1 MKNTLKMAMWA
12 ALAAVLLLSS
22 LSIVAQDSTAEP
34 AATVTQESTQDAPVT
49 VVMPETSS
57 DPLAVIVGLVL
68 AFVSGVSVT
77 LIAGAGFVRK
87 VMNDPVKMM
96 LAERLGN
103 SIPVEM
109 GQDMAASLGT
119 IAMFVSKATDRIPEV
134 SKPLTPIMGV
144 NTTPDMF
151 TSTGTPPLP

>member
-1 MKNTLKMAMWA
+1 MKHRLTIISLLFSLFI
-12 ALAAVLLLSS
+12 LAWPVS
-22 LSIVAQDSTAEP
+22 AQDSTAEATP
-34 AATVTQESTQDAPVT
+34 AATSEATADAPVT
-49 VVMPETSS
+49 VVMPESS
-57 DPLAVIVGLVL
+57 TDPLAVIVGLVL
-68 AFVSGVSVT
+68 AFVSGVSAT

-87 VMNDPVKMM
+87 IMNDPVKMM

-119 IAMFVSKATDRIPEV
+119 IAMFVSKATDRIPEA
-134 SKPLTPIMGV
+134 SKPLTPVVGV